1 MSRTVVNA
9 ATGIAKR
16 TSRRGFLGRTGQLLL
31 GVVGGST
38 LLTLMSGTAHATI
51 QGCPGWGDC
60 CFHWYT
66 CDCSSPY
73 AGHWRRKHYDC
84 PTCNRVECQ
93 FTVCTQT
100 FC

>member
-16 TSRRGFLGRTGQLLL
+16 TSRRGFLGRTGQVLL

-38 LLTLMSGTAHATI
+38 LLGLMSGTAQAA
-51 QGCPGWGDC
+51 GCGGYTDC
-60 CFHWYT
+60 CFHWTT
-66 CDCSSPY
+66 CDCSTPY
-73 AGHWRRKHYDC
+73 AGHWLRKHYDC
-84 PTCNRVECQ
+84 PTCGFHVQCQ
-93 FTVCTQT
+93 YTVCTQT